1 MSLSLFIARRLYRE
15 EGGRRQAS
23 RPAVLIAMAGIAIG
37 LAVMI
42 VAVSI
47 IVGFK
52 SEVRSKVAGFGSHLR
67 LSGLEGGAN
76 AYESNPVVADDSLM
90 AWVAARP
97 GVKHVQR
104 YSMKPGMLKTD
115 DAFMGMMLKG
125 VGPEYDLGFLRRH
138 LVEGEVPQFSDTA
151 SAGRVLV
158 SRAMAGK
165 LRLKPGD
172 KLDTYYLSNGGGS
185 GGDVRA
191 RRLQVAGIYETN
203 FTEYDNLFILADL
216 CLVNRLN
223 GWKPGQVSGLEVEL
237 SHYGQLDAATWELG
251 AQLGGCADRY
261 GAEYCVRNVEQLN
274 PQLFAW
280 LGILDVNVWVILA
293 LMTGVAGFT
302 MISGLLIIIIER
314 TSMIG
319 LLKALGARDGLVRRV
334 FLWLSVFLIG
344 KGMVWGNVLGL
355 GFYLLQSLTGVF
367 KLDPATYYMDT
378 VPVSLNL
385 WIFFALNAGTLLIS
399 VCMLLGPSYLIAR
412 IRPAGALRYE

>member
-1 MSLSLFIARRLYRE
+1 MS
-15 EGGRRQAS
+15 
-23 RPAVLIAMAGIAIG
+23 GIAIG

-42 VAVSI
+42 VSLCV
-47 IVGFK
+47 VCGFK
-52 SEVRSKVAGFGSHLR
+52 DEISAKVIGFGSDVQVLNVTASQEYD
-67 LSGLEGGAN
+67 L
-76 AYESNPVVADDSLM
+76 PPIVASDSLRK
-90 AWVAARP
+90 VVESVD
-97 GVKHVQR
+97 GVDHVQR
-104 YSMKPGMLKTD
+104 FSLKIGMLKTEED
-115 DAFMGMMLKG
+115 FRGMTLKG
-125 VGPEYDLGFLRRH
+125 VGEEYDMSFFRKY

-172 KLDTYYLSNGGGS
+172 KLDTYYLGNGGGS
-185 GGDVRA
+185 GSDVRA

-203 FTEYDNLFILADL
+203 FAEYDNLFILADL
-216 CLVNRLN
+216 YLVNRLN

-237 SHYGQLDAATWELG
+237 SNYGQLDAATWELG
-251 AQLGGCADRY
+251 AELGGYADRY

-302 MISGLLIIIIER
+302 MISGLLILIIER

-367 KLDPATYYMDT
+367 QLDPATYYMDT
-378 VPVSLNL
+378 VPVSLSPWHL
-385 WIFFALNAGTLLIS
+385 LLLNAGTLAASLL
-399 VCMLLGPSYLIAR
+399 MLVGPSFLIAR
-412 IRPAGALRYE
+412 IHPSRSLRYE

>member
-1 MSLSLFIARRLYRE
+1 MSLSFFIARRLYRE

-67 LSGLEGGAN
+67 LSGLQGAS

-90 AWVAARP
+90 AWASSRP

-125 VGPEYDLGFLRRH
+125 VGPEYDLGFLRQH

-172 KLDTYYLSNGGGS
+172 KLDTYYLS
-185 GGDVRA
+185 DVRA

-203 FTEYDNLFILADL
+203 FAEYDNLFILADL

-237 SHYGQLDAATWELG
+237 SDYGQLDAATWELG
-251 AQLGGCADRY
+251 AELGGYADRY

-302 MISGLLIIIIER
+302 MISGLLILIIER

-319 LLKALGARDGLVRRV
+319 LLKALGAGDGLVRRV

-367 KLDPATYYMDT
+367 QLDPATYYMDT
-378 VPVSLNL
+378 VPVSLSPWHL
-385 WIFFALNAGTLLIS
+385 LLLNAGTLAASLL
-399 VCMLLGPSYLIAR
+399 MLVGPSFLIAR
-412 IRPAGALRYE
+412 IHPAHSLRYE

>member
-67 LSGLEGGAN
+67 LSGLQGAS

-90 AWVAARP
+90 AWASSRP

-172 KLDTYYLSNGGGS
+172 KLDTYYLGNGGGS

-237 SHYGQLDAATWELG
+237 SNYGQLDAATWELG
-251 AQLGGCADRY
+251 AELGGCADRY

-319 LLKALGARDGLVRRV
+319 LLKALGAGDGLVRRV

-344 KGMVWGNVLGL
+344 KGMVWGNILGL

-367 KLDPATYYMDT
+367 QLDPATYYMDT
-378 VPVSLNL
+378 VPVSLSPWHL
-385 WIFFALNAGTLLIS
+385 LLLNAGTLAASLL
-399 VCMLLGPSYLIAR
+399 MLVGPSFLIAR
-412 IRPAGALRYE
+412 IHPAHSLRYE

>member
-1 MSLSLFIARRLYRE
+1 MSLSCFIARRIYRDE
-15 EGGRRQAS
+15 AKGKSAS
-23 RPAVLIAMAGIAIG
+23 RPAIFIATAGIAIG

-67 LSGLEGGAN
+67 ISGLQGAS

-90 AWVAARP
+90 AWASARP

-125 VGPEYDLGFLRRH
+125 VGQEYDTGFLRRH
-138 LVEGEVPQFSDTA
+138 LVEGEVPQFSDSA
-151 SAGRVLV
+151 SSGQVLV
-158 SRAMAGK
+158 SRSMAGK

-172 KLDTYYLSNGGGS
+172 KLDTYYLGGNGEGS
-185 GGDVRA
+185 VRA

-203 FTEYDNLFILADL
+203 FAEYDNLFILADL
-216 CLVNRLN
+216 HLVNRLN

-237 SHYGQLDAATWELG
+237 HDYGRLDAATWELG
-251 AQLGGCADRY
+251 DELGGYADRY

-280 LGILDVNVWVILA
+280 LGILDVNVWVILV

-314 TSMIG
+314 TPMIG

-378 VPVSLNL
+378 VPVSLPVWL
-385 WIFFALNAGTLLIS
+385 LLLLNAGTLVASLL
-399 VCMLLGPSYLIAR
+399 MLVGPSFLVAR
-412 IRPAGALRYE
+412 IHPAHSLRYE